1 MESLCKGSLTSL
13 PNIACLMRHQ
23 SRRVAEFIRAKLETF
38 HHRHHRSSQN
48 SQNSQEIPEIP
59 ENLRVQGIS
68 DLHIDQG
75 EMGVMG
81 GNGWENTNLQFP
93 RSHLRQSDKKSI
105 AAQAEPWTSRTSHFI
120 IPSNQACRS
129 KIHRSS
135 SSTHHLIETALER
148 QKPATSKGYVNTMY
162 CIVLYTTLT
171 WTTYTKHLHNMGK
184 CKCRW
189 ATDDITTTNQP
200 TACPKIVVINM

>member
-1 MESLCKGSLTSL
+1 MTVIISLRGRTGIAIRICCDMAYFGKGWTLRHHMRL
-13 PNIACLMRHQ
+13 PCRPDRIQPNG
-23 SRRVAEFIRAKLETF
+23 LETF
-38 HHRHHRSSQN
+38 SAF
-48 SQNSQEIPEIP
+48 
-59 ENLRVQGIS
+59 G
-68 DLHIDQG
+68 
-75 EMGVMG
+75 
-81 GNGWENTNLQFP
+81 
-93 RSHLRQSDKKSI
+93 HLRQSDKKSI